1 MEQIDNVEMS
11 LNYRMARH
19 GKLAKRNL
27 FWDHTLSQ
35 ITIILTVLVPFGIFA
50 SLKKLGP
57 PQETVIIITLIASA
71 LALVCHSF
79 SLTMKFRAK
88 FRFHKEQEADYAT
101 LWLEL
106 SNHQIDDKE
115 ALKRMNTLMKNDA
128 KEP

>member
-11 LNYRMARH
+11 LNFRMARH

-35 ITIILTVLVPFGIFA
+35 ITIFLTVLVPFGIFA
-50 SLKKLGP
+50 LLNGS
-57 PQETVIIITLIASA
+57 ENEVIKYATLIASA

-101 LWLEL
+101 LWLEP
-106 SNHQIDDKE
+106 SNRQIDDKE